1 MADLLLKSYQ
11 STALSA
17 LSGFLR
23 EATQVGAASAF
34 LQQAGS
40 PYQTAAFG
48 EIPCVCLRIP
58 TGGGKTLLAA
68 HAIVRMAREWQA
80 NDAPVAVW
88 LVPSDAIRA
97 QTLTALQ
104 TPGHP
109 YRTALEAAYG
119 QRLQVC
125 DLDRVS
131 TLSPTD
137 WGRHTIVV
145 VATIQSFRVEQTD
158 TRNVYAFS
166 ESFERHFKSLPA
178 EKLAQLATVPD
189 AFVRAEDVTEANA
202 MLQAYVGQPRYSLA
216 NWLALN
222 HPLIVVDEA
231 HNTRTEKSFVALKR
245 LNPSAILELTATPLP
260 HQSNVLYHVSAQE
273 LQAEDMIKLPIT
285 LREHPEGWQAAVF
298 GAVQTR
304 QWLETEAQQAQA
316 AGDTYVRPIV
326 LFQAQNVNDAVPPDV
341 LRQHLIN
348 ELHIPE
354 EQIAIATGSQ
364 RDLAGVDV
372 SSPASPLRY
381 IITVQA
387 LREGWDCPFAY
398 VLCSLQPLS
407 SATAVEQLLGRVLR
421 MPYAQRRRR
430 EPLNH
435 AYAHVCEAT
444 FAHAATALVDR
455 LVSNMGF
462 EALDVASMI
471 APQMPLFNAVSP
483 APALCVPSGT
493 FLPPVTTVLE
503 VSNAAGLQHA
513 AGVTVAPAPN
523 GKGSLVTITG
533 HVDETVEKL
542 LLATERSEKK
552 QDLIRQKVTQHNAVV
567 AAETAPS
574 MRGVPFAPVP
584 PLGYRADAQAPL
596 FPLEREAVLESV
608 DLNLLAQPVSLPGFQ
623 VVESDNAFEIYVD
636 EARRVKMR
644 AADVGQLALDAVNVH
659 ITADDLVRWLNRE
672 VRQSDIVQAHLLAY
686 LTAVVN
692 YLLFDQRASLNTLAR
707 MRFVLARRIE
717 AQIADL
723 REAAAK
729 VQFQQRVLDGAWQV
743 EPDWSQPFRFEPG
756 SYPAPASSR
765 YAGRWEFKKHYYPV
779 IADLKDKGEEF
790 ECARLIDRHPQV
802 KQWVRNLDQA
812 PFGFWLPTARGRFFP
827 DFIIELMDGRIAV
840 IEYKGAHLRNDPYEI
855 EKRKVGELWAA
866 NSQSRCIFQCVFLED
881 NGRTMEQQVDQAL
894 QPRT

>member
-1 MADLLLKSYQ
+1 MADMLLKSYQ
-11 STALSA
+11 TAALSA
-17 LSGFLR
+17 LSTFLR
-23 EATQVGAASAF
+23 ESTMVGASSAF
-34 LQQAGS
+34 QQQAGIS
-40 PYQTAAFG
+40 YQAQPFG

-58 TGGGKTLLAA
+58 TGGGKTLLAS
-68 HAIVRMAREWQA
+68 HAIVQMARDWQS

-88 LVPSDAIRA
+88 LVPSDAIRS

-109 YRTALEAAYG
+109 YRTALEEAYG

-145 VATIQSFRVEQTD
+145 VATIQSFRVELAD

-166 ESFERHFKSLPA
+166 EAFERHFKSLSA
-178 EKLAQLATVPD
+178 EKIARLKDVPD
-189 AFVRAEDVTEANA
+189 AFVKDEDVSDANSPLKA
-202 MLQAYVGQPRYSLA
+202 FVGQPRYSLA
-216 NWLALN
+216 NWLALQN
-222 HPLIVVDEA
+222 PLIVVDEA
-231 HNTRTEKSFVALKR
+231 HNTRTENSFIALKR

-273 LQAEDMIKLPIT
+273 LQAENMIKLPIT
-285 LREHPEGWQAAVF
+285 LREHAEGWQAAVF

-316 AGDTYVRPIV
+316 AGDAYVRPII
-326 LFQAQNVNDAVPPDV
+326 LFQAQNVNDAMPPEV
-341 LRQHLIN
+341 LRQHLLN
-348 ELHIPE
+348 ELHIPA

-364 RDLAGVDV
+364 RDLDGVDV
-372 SSPASPLRY
+372 SSPTSPLRF

-421 MPYAQRRRR
+421 MPYAKRRGR
-430 EPLNH
+430 ESLNH

-444 FAHAATALVDR
+444 FAHAASALVDK
-455 LVSNMGF
+455 LVSKMGF

-471 APQMPLFNAVSP
+471 TPTMPLFDAAQP
-483 APALCVPSGT
+483 MPT
-493 FLPPVTTVLE
+493 LPPVTTVLE

-513 AGVTVAPAPN
+513 AGVAIAPAPT

-552 QDLIRQKVTQHNAVV
+552 QDLIRQKVSQHNAVV
-567 AAETAPS
+567 AAETAPA

-623 VVESDNAFEIYVD
+623 VVEQDNTFEIYVD
-636 EARRVKMR
+636 QQSHVKMR
-644 AADVGQLALDAVNVH
+644 SADVGQLSLDAVNVN
-659 ITADDLVRWLNRE
+659 ITSDDLVRWLDRE
-672 VRQSDIVQAHLLAY
+672 VRQREIVQSHLQAY

-692 YLLFDQRASLNTLAR
+692 YLLNDRRVPLNTLAR
-707 MRFVLARRIE
+707 MRFVLARRID
-717 AQIADL
+717 AQIADM
-723 REAAAK
+723 REAGAK
-729 VQFQQRVLDGAWQV
+729 TQFQQLVLDGGWKI
-743 EPDWSQPFRFEPG
+743 EPDWAHPFKFMPG
-756 SYPAPASSR
+756 SYPAHTAGR

-779 IADLKDKGEEF
+779 IADLKGTGEQF
-790 ECARLIDRHPQV
+790 ECARLIDKHPKV
-802 KQWVRNLDQA
+802 KHWVRNLDQA
-812 PFGFWLPTARGRFFP
+812 PFGFWLPMARGRTFP
-827 DFIIELMDGRIAV
+827 DFIAELTDGRIAV

-866 NSQSRCIFQCVFLED
+866 SSGGKCVFQFVYLED
-881 NGRTMEQQVDQAL
+881 GGLNMEAQIDKAFKN
-894 QPRT
+894 

>member
-1 MADLLLKSYQ
+1 MADLTLKSYQ
-11 STALSA
+11 SAALSA
-17 LSGFLR
+17 LSAYLHD
-23 EATQVGAASAF
+23 ATLVGAASAF
-34 LQQAGS
+34 QQFAS
-40 PYQTAAFG
+40 RPYQAEAFG

-58 TGGGKTLLAA
+58 TGGGKTLLAS
-68 HAIVRMAREWQA
+68 HAIVRMAREWQS

-88 LVPSDAIRA
+88 LVPSDAIRS
-97 QTLTALQ
+97 QTLNALQ

-109 YRTALEAAYG
+109 YRTALEDAYG

-137 WGRHTIVV
+137 WGRQTIVV
-145 VATIQSFRVEQTD
+145 VATIQSFRVEAAD

-166 ESFERHFKSLPA
+166 EAFERHFKSLSA
-178 EKLAQLATVPD
+178 EKLAHLKDVPD
-189 AFVRAEDVTEANA
+189 AFVKAEDVTDANSP
-202 MLQAYVGQPRYSLA
+202 LKAYVGQARYSLA
-216 NWLALN
+216 NWLALQN
-222 HPLIVVDEA
+222 PLIVVDEA
-231 HNTRTEKSFVALKR
+231 HNTKTEKSFVALKR

-285 LREHPEGWQAAVF
+285 LREHAEGWQAAVF

-316 AGDTYVRPIV
+316 AGDAYVRPIA
-326 LFQAQNVNDAVPPDV
+326 LFQAQNVNDAVPPEA
-341 LRQHLIN
+341 LRQHLMN

-364 RDLAGVDV
+364 RDLEGVDV
-372 SSPASPLRY
+372 FSPATQLRY

-421 MPYAQRRRR
+421 MPYAKRRGR
-430 EPLNH
+430 EALNR

-444 FAHAATALVDR
+444 FAHAAGALVDR
-455 LVSNMGF
+455 LVSGMGF

-471 APQMPLFNAVSP
+471 APQMPLSDATKP
-483 APALCVPSGT
+483 VPE
-493 FLPPVTTVLE
+493 LPPVTTVIE

-513 AGVTVAPAPN
+513 AGITIAPAPT

-542 LLATERSEKK
+542 LLASERSEKK
-552 QDLIRQKVTQHNAVV
+552 QDLIRQKVTQHNAIY

-574 MRGVPFAPVP
+574 MRGMHFAPVP
-584 PLGYRADAQAPL
+584 PLGYRYDAQAPL
-596 FPLEREAVLESV
+596 FPLEREAVLENV

-623 VVESDNAFEIYVD
+623 VVEQDSAFEIYLD
-636 EARRVKMR
+636 QQRHVKIR
-644 AADVGQLALDAVNVH
+644 DADVGQLALDGVNVN
-659 ITADDLVRWLNRE
+659 ITTDDLVRWLNRE
-672 VRQSDIVQAHLLAY
+672 VRQPDIVQGHLLAY
-686 LTAVVN
+686 LTAVVSH
-692 YLLFDQRASLNTLAR
+692 LLNDQRISLNALAR
-707 MRFVLARRIE
+707 MRFVLARRLN
-717 AQIADL
+717 AQIADM
-723 REAAAK
+723 RAAAAK
-729 VQFQQRVLDGAWQV
+729 TQFQQLVLDGGWKV
-743 EPDWSQPFRFEPG
+743 EPDWVHTFKFEQG
-756 SYPAPASSR
+756 SYPAPVGSR
-765 YAGRWEFKKHYYPV
+765 YAGRWNFEKHYYPV
-779 IADLKDKGEEF
+779 IANLKDKGEEF
-790 ECARLIDRHPQV
+790 ECARFIARHPLV
-802 KQWVRNLDQA
+802 KYWIRNLEQE
-812 PFGFWLPTARGRFFP
+812 PFGFCLPTSKGRFFP
-827 DFIIELMDGRIAV
+827 DFIVELMDGRIAV

-866 NSQSRCIFQCVFLED
+866 NSGGKCVFRFVYLED
-881 NGRTMEQQVDQAL
+881 GGLNLEGQLDKAFKN
-894 QPRT
+894 